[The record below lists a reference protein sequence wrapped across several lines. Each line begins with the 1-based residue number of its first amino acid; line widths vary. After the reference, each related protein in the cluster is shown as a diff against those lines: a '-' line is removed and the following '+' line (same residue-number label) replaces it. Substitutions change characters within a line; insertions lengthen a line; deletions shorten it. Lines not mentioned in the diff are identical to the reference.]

1 MVMVSNMQD
10 QETGS
15 RRASR
20 SGKRSRPRAY
30 RSELREERAAETK
43 SRIVTAARGLFASRG
58 FAGTTVAVIAEE
70 AGVAVPTVYAVFGNK
85 SEIMRELLS
94 RLEVEADAERWRERV
109 AGEHDPH
116 RKLEKYAAWHR
127 ELFSS
132 GSDVLGAALNAS
144 GDPAV
149 VELRVQG
156 DRSARS
162 WLEPIIAELADS
174 GALLPGLTRAQ
185 AADRAW
191 MLTCPEFYFRATAG
205 CGWTD
210 DEYQRWLTEL
220 LQNQLLRPKGGRTTG
235 S

>member
-1 MVMVSNMQD
+1 MVGYMQK

-20 SGKRSRPRAY
+20 SGGNKGRPRNY

-58 FAGTTVAVIAEE
+58 FAGTTVAVIAQE

-94 RLEVEADAERWRERV
+94 RLEIEADAERWRERV
-109 AGEHDPH
+109 DDERDPH
-116 RKLEKYAAWHR
+116 AKLERYAAWHR
-127 ELFSS
+127 ELFST

-149 VELRVQG
+149 VELRAQG
-156 DRSARS
+156 DRNARS
-162 WLEPIIAELADS
+162 WLDPITADLADA
-174 GALLPGLTRAQ
+174 GALLPGLTREH

-210 DEYQRWLTEL
+210 DEYQRWLTDL
-220 LQNQLLRPKGGRTTG
+220 LQNQLLRPKEGHAAG